1 MFADVEELI
10 HQAIET
16 ETVYLRESK
25 RYEYIKPEKV
35 AYIVHE
41 GGVSAYLGDFHLGEF
56 ATQTEAI
63 REVRD
68 MAEHYI

>member
-1 MFADVEELI
+1 MFADVEDLI

-25 RYEYIKPEKV
+25 RYGYIKPGKV

-41 GGVSAYLGDFHLGEF
+41 EGVSAFYEDFHLGEF

-63 REVRD
+63 RKVRD